1 MEVDEQQS
9 YPYFPTVVSA
19 NRSREEARL
28 EAREASNYL
37 LAKSFFDCREFDRCA
52 AVFLTPKSR
61 NPVSTADASKSSPR
75 TPISKVSKGKGKETG
90 PNTSAASTIPEYNL
104 PQMSQ
109 KALFLALYAKY
120 MSGEKRKDE
129 DSEMVL
135 GPFDNATTRNKEL
148 VELIKILEGWF
159 ADREAKGQET
169 SSQGW
174 LEYLYGT
181 ILIKEKSIEEG
192 KKWLIKS
199 VNRCPL
205 NWSAW
210 QELNDLFDDTEEVIL
225 SSLTTLLGSIADSPS
240 CPASLNNYHKIL

>member
-1 MEVDEQQS
+1 MAVDEQQS

-28 EAREASNYL
+28 EAREASSYL

-61 NPVSTADASKSSPR
+61 EPAASKSSPR
-75 TPISKVSKGKGKETG
+75 TPIAKVSKGKGKETG
-90 PNTSAASTIPEYNL
+90 PNTSAASATPEYNL

-240 CPASLNNYHKIL
+240 CPAFLNNYHKIL

>member
-28 EAREASNYL
+28 EAREASRYL

-61 NPVSTADASKSSPR
+61 EHVSATAASRSSPR
-75 TPISKVSKGKGKETG
+75 TPNAKSSKGKGKETG
-90 PNTSAASTIPEYNL
+90 PSTSATSATPEYNL

-120 MSGEKRKDE
+120 MSGEKRKEE
-129 DSEMVL
+129 DSEMIL

-174 LEYLYGT
+174 LEYLYGI
-181 ILIKEKSIEEG
+181 ILIKEKSMEEG

-225 SSLTTLLGSIADSPS
+225 SS
-240 CPASLNNYHKIL
+240 

>member
-1 MEVDEQQS
+1 MEVDEHQS
-9 YPYFPTVVSA
+9 YPYFPAVVSA

-28 EAREASNYL
+28 EAQEASRYL

-52 AVFLTPKSR
+52 AVFLTPKSAK
-61 NPVSTADASKSSPR
+61 PVSATAAMKTSPR
-75 TPISKVSKGKGKETG
+75 TPTTKASKGKGKESS
-90 PNTSAASTIPEYNL
+90 PSTSAAFVTPEYNL
-104 PQMSQ
+104 PEMSQ

-129 DSEMVL
+129 DSEMIL

-148 VELIKILEGWF
+148 VDLIKILEGWF
-159 ADREAKGQET
+159 ADREAKGQES

-181 ILIKEKSIEEG
+181 ILIKEKSMEEG

-210 QELNDLFDDTEEVIL
+210 QELNDLFDDTEEVIF
-225 SSLTTLLGSIADSPS
+225 SS
-240 CPASLNNYHKIL
+240 

>member
-1 MEVDEQQS
+1 MEVDEHQS
-9 YPYFPTVVSA
+9 YPYFPAVVSA

-28 EAREASNYL
+28 EAQEASRYL

-52 AVFLTPKSR
+52 AVFLTPKSAK
-61 NPVSTADASKSSPR
+61 PVSATAAMKASPR
-75 TPISKVSKGKGKETG
+75 TPTTKASKGKGKESS
-90 PNTSAASTIPEYNL
+90 PSTSAAFVTPEYNL
-104 PQMSQ
+104 PEMSQ

-129 DSEMVL
+129 DSEMIL

-159 ADREAKGQET
+159 AGREAKGQES

-181 ILIKEKSIEEG
+181 ILIKEKSMEEG

-210 QELNDLFDDTEEVIL
+210 QELNDLFDDTEEVIF
-225 SSLTTLLGSIADSPS
+225 SS
-240 CPASLNNYHKIL
+240 

>member
-9 YPYFPTVVSA
+9 YPYFPTVASA
-19 NRSREEARL
+19 NRNREEARL
-28 EAREASNYL
+28 EAREASRYL

-52 AVFLTPKSR
+52 AVFLTPKCR
-61 NPVSTADASKSSPR
+61 EPVSATAASKSSPR
-75 TPISKVSKGKGKETG
+75 TPIAKVSKGKGKETG
-90 PNTSAASTIPEYNL
+90 PSTSTASVTREYNL

-129 DSEMVL
+129 DSEMIL

-174 LEYLYGT
+174 LEYLYGI
-181 ILIKEKSIEEG
+181 ILIKEKSMEEG

-225 SSLTTLLGSIADSPS
+225 SS
-240 CPASLNNYHKIL
+240 